1 MALSVTA
8 QGRVCR
14 SYLEQLL
21 TTTDDVKQESNTVPS
36 PCLSVSPNFKFGLL
50 TFEPLTQVKQSHKHR
65 CPISSLLT
73 KNQANNLA
81 QESADHTG
89 VS

>member
-1 MALSVTA
+1 MALPMTA

-14 SYLEQLL
+14 SYLKQLF
-21 TTTDDVKQESNTVPS
+21 TTTDVVKQDRNTAPS
-36 PCLSVSPNFKFGLL
+36 PSLSASPNFKLGLL
-50 TFEPLTQVKQSHKHR
+50 IFEPLTQVKKPHKLR
-65 CPISSLLT
+65 YPISSLLT
-73 KNQANNLA
+73 MNQVNNLV